1 MNLPHLLGTV
11 VLAAFLPWA
20 AHAADP
26 GKTDKDEWLRGKLF
40 GPELILKHQGKLK
53 LSEKQLD
60 IIGAELKRVQS
71 QVAESDW
78 KLLVVAGELQELID
92 QHPVDQKEVMARVNR
107 VFDAEN
113 LKKRLYLEMLIHIKN
128 TLTEDQVKY
137 LRDVSAEP

>member
-1 MNLPHLLGTV
+1 MNLRHLFAIAIL
-11 VLAAFLPWA
+11 LAFLPWA

-26 GKTDKDEWLRGKLF
+26 ARDKDEWLRGKLF

-60 IIGAELKRVQS
+60 TIGSELKRVQS

-92 QHPVDQKEVMARVNR
+92 QHPVNQKEVLARVNR
-107 VFDAEN
+107 VFEAEN
-113 LKKRLYLEMLIHIKN
+113 LKKRLYLEMLINIKN
-128 TLTEDQVKY
+128 TLTEEQVKY
-137 LRDVSAEP
+137 LRGVSAEP

>member
-1 MNLPHLLGTV
+1 MNLRH
-11 VLAAFLPWA
+11 VLAIAALVAILPWA
-20 AHAADP
+20 AQAADP
-26 GKTDKDEWLRGKLF
+26 GKDKDEWLRGKLF

-60 IIGAELKRVQS
+60 AIGAELKRVQS

-92 QHPVDQKEVMARVNR
+92 QHPVNQKEVMARVSR
-107 VFDAEN
+107 VFEAEN
-113 LKKRLYLEMLIHIKN
+113 LKKRLYLEMLINIKN
-128 TLTEDQVKY
+128 ALTGEQVKY